1 MTRSKLITRIAEQ
14 FPQLQLKDAEL
25 AIKVIIDAMS
35 ASLSKGERVEIRG
48 FGSFGLNYKPPR
60 NGRNPKT
67 GVSVK
72 VPAKYVPHFKAGKE
86 LRERVDMSEYHIDGF
101 NIVNTNKPSESFY
114 IREILD
120 SESAEF
126 NRSKLNNQQKLGI
139 INKLG
144 LEPLTVVLAAL
155 YRTSHSEHNAST
167 VAKRTYSLLS
177 KSVAAT

>member
-1 MTRSKLITRIAEQ
+1 MTRSELIARIAEQ
-14 FPQLQLKDAEL
+14 FPQLQLKDAES
-25 AIKVIIDAMS
+25 AVKVIIDAMS

-60 NGRNPKT
+60 NGRNPKS

-86 LRERVDMSEYHIDGF
+86 LRERVDMIEYRIDGF
-101 NIVNTNKPSESFY
+101 HVVDTSTPPKRIP

-120 SESAEF
+120 SECSEF
-126 NRSKLNNQQKLGI
+126 NRSKLTNQQRWEI
-139 INKLG
+139 ITELG
-144 LEPLTVVLAAL
+144 LDPLTATLAAL
-155 YRTSHSEHNAST
+155 FRTSHSEHNAST

-177 KSVAAT
+177 KSVAA